1 MKTTAMEQTESVS
14 DVLCDVCGDSTR
26 VEGYALAGIAPR
38 HEIPHLADLCISQGI
53 RIGFLR
59 QFVHS
64 LPDFR
69 PHRTARFLAAQPV
82 YAVH

>member
-1 MKTTAMEQTESVS
+1 MHGGSYLSEPALVN
-14 DVLCDVCGDSTR
+14 TR
-26 VEGYALAGIAPR
+26 ALAGIAPR